1 MASRSPSQS
10 SSPPALMRRK
20 PKSWARKC
28 ERYCCSVVIY
38 IPLAFVYGLTTWAVW
53 VEAGIGFQPKTPAG
67 TSFLTSVLG
76 IALYFLLNWSYSI
89 AVFTDPGSPLAT
101 SGKTGYSHLPTREPA
116 SRQDL
121 PSFTVK
127 STGAARFCKK
137 CQARKPDRAHH
148 CSTCRRCVLKMDH
161 HCPWLATCVGLKN
174 YKSFLL
180 FLIYTTIFCWLCFGV
195 TGSWLWKEIMNNGQ
209 LDETLMPINYV
220 LLCTISGIIGL
231 VLTGFTA
238 WHFSLAWRNQTT
250 IECLEKTRYLSPL
263 RKSMRR
269 YQSGVQS
276 QSYGRQLAEIHTNAI
291 PGATRDEEGEEML
304 LATDSNRSPA
314 IEALRTNYDEME
326 RSRERERYE
335 EYLDEQDSE
344 KLPNAFDLGWR
355 INLRHLFGEKPLLW
369 FIPVCN
375 TLGDG
380 WHWEPSQTW
389 MAAREDLKRRREG
402 QRNQEHQYGERYD
415 SRCLPDATRQEA
427 GNTDAYPA
435 PSGYGKQWPSES
447 GLVNDSHDGCFDDHL
462 DNDSASSKMSLK
474 TLRRRESFDDN
485 AESDD
490 DYDDYE
496 VSSDEEESQHFHH
509 NGSIMNDDHRKE
521 GTLWAKRD

>member
-1 MASRSPSQS
+1 M
-10 SSPPALMRRK
+10 
-20 PKSWARKC
+20 
-28 ERYCCSVVIY
+28 
-38 IPLAFVYGLTTWAVW
+38 
-53 VEAGIGFQPKTPAG
+53 
-67 TSFLTSVLG
+67 
-76 IALYFLLNWSYSI
+76 N
-89 AVFTDPGSPLAT
+89 
-101 SGKTGYSHLPTREPA
+101 GKTTYSQLPTHEPA
-116 SRQDL
+116 SHQDL

-209 LDETLMPINYV
+209 LDETFMPINYV

-269 YQSGVQS
+269 HQNGVQG
-276 QSYGRQLAEIHTNAI
+276 QSYGRQLAEIHANAV

-304 LATDSNRSPA
+304 STTDTGRSPA
-314 IEALRTNYDEME
+314 IEALRTNYNEME

-344 KLPNAFDLGWR
+344 KLPNAFDLGWKT
-355 INLRHLFGEKPLLW
+355 NLRHLFGEKSLLW
-369 FIPVCN
+369 FIPICN

-380 WHWEPSQTW
+380 WQWEPSQKW
-389 MAAREDLKRRREG
+389 IKAREDLKRQREV

-415 SRCLPDATRQEA
+415 SQYLPGTISQED
-427 GNTDAYPA
+427 GSRDGYPTT
-435 PSGYGKQWPSES
+435 SRYGKHLPNGSS
-447 GLVNDSHDGCFDDHL
+447 LANGSPDTYFHDHL

-474 TLRRRESFDDN
+474 TLRRRESFDN
-485 AESDD
+485 NVESDD
-490 DYDDYE
+490 HDDYD
-496 VSSDEEESQHFHH
+496 VSSDEEETQHAHQKE
-509 NGSIMNDDHRKE
+509 SMKNDYRKE
-521 GTLWAKRD
+521 GTPWSKRD